1 MHQLIIIGAGP
12 AGLTAGLFAKRYGID
27 FLLIGRPLN
36 STVNQAHLVE
46 NYPGVKPMSGPRLIK
61 EFQKNL
67 TFKIKEEQVEKISR
81 KKDKTFQIITE
92 QGNYQ
97 SQALILALGMQ
108 IRKLGIKNEEK
119 FLHKGAVYYTPKFL
133 DKGISYYTPDD
144 IRFLK
149 NKIIAVVG
157 GGDSALATALKL
169 ADQTK
174 KVYLIHRR
182 DEFRGAPLLV
192 KRVKKKKNIE
202 IVYSAQVIEA
212 KGKKSLEKI
221 ILNNQKELSLNNLF
235 IEIGGIPN
243 IYLCH
248 GLKVKTENSF
258 VVTDKNQA
266 TNLLG
271 LFVAGDMT
279 NQPLKLIV
287 TAASQGAVAATSAY
301 NYLKS
306 I

>member
-12 AGLTAGLFAKRYGID
+12 AGLTAGLFAKQYGID
-27 FLLIGRPLN
+27 FLLMGRT
-36 STVNQAHLVE
+36 SDSAVNQAHLVE
-46 NYPGVKPMSGPRLIK
+46 NYPGVKSMTGPRLIK
-61 EFQKNL
+61 EFQKSL
-67 TFKIKEEQVEKISR
+67 AIKIKGEQVEKISR
-81 KKDKTFQIITE
+81 KKDKTFQIITN

-108 IRKLGIKNEEK
+108 IRKLNIKNEEK
-119 FLHKGAVYYTPKFL
+119 FLN
-133 DKGISYYTPDD
+133 KGIFYHTPND
-144 IRFLK
+144 IRWLK
-149 NKIIAVVG
+149 NKITAVIG
-157 GGDSALATALKL
+157 GGDTALTTALKL
-169 ADQTK
+169 ADQAK

-192 KRVKKKKNIE
+192 KRVKKRENIE

-221 ILNNQKELSLNNLF
+221 TLNNQKELSLNNLF

-243 IYLCH
+243 VYLCH

-266 TNLLG
+266 TNLAG
-271 LFVAGDMT
+271 LFAAGDMT
-279 NQPLKLIV
+279 IQPLKLIV
-287 TAASQGAVAATSAY
+287 TAAAQGAIAVTSAY